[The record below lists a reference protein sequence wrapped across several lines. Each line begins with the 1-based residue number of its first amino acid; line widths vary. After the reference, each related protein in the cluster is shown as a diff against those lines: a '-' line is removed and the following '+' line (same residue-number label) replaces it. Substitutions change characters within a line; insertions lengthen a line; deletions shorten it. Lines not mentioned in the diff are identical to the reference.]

1 MAEPTTSAAGASQV
15 VGDEHAERV
24 RGIFSQIARRY
35 ELFNALSSMGVYRYW
50 LAAVAAAAQAKPTD
64 EVLDVAGGAGDVT
77 FELARRCPPAR
88 VELTDFCPEM
98 LEVAR
103 TRIAAG
109 AARGVPVTT
118 NVADA
123 MALPYADAS
132 FDMVT
137 VAYGLRNFSDRV
149 LSMREALRV
158 LRPGGTYVALEFSTP
173 SNPAWRGLYGW
184 YRDHVLPLVGG
195 ALTRDPSGFSYLA
208 RSIREFPPQSVIVA
222 ELEQVGFAD
231 VSYHD
236 CTGGIATVYKAHRP
250 ADEPR
255 LASPRI

>member
-1 MAEPTTSAAGASQV
+1 MAQAPDERTAGAP
-15 VGDEHAERV
+15 DEHAERV

-35 ELFNALSSMGVYRYW
+35 ELFNALSSMGIYRYW
-50 LAAVAAAAQAKPTD
+50 LAAVASAVQARPTD

-103 TRIAAG
+103 GRIAAG
-109 AARGVPVTT
+109 EARGVPVTT

-132 FDMVT
+132 YDVVT

-173 SNPAWRGLYGW
+173 KNPAWRGVYGW
-184 YRDHVLPLVGG
+184 YRDHVLPLIGG

-208 RSIREFPPQSVIVA
+208 RSIREFPPQGTIVS
-222 ELEQVGFAD
+222 ELVQVGFTE
-231 VSYHD
+231 VGYHD
-236 CTGGIATVYKAHRP
+236 CTGGIATVYRAVKPASP
-250 ADEPR
+250 ADAGTPE
-255 LASPRI
+255 I